1 MYSLFNEKEF
11 AMQPVFSLS
20 KRSIDQLETD
30 LIHQAHDISAREYA
44 FLVDLREFDLRQGWK
59 EYHFNHCA
67 EWLSMKCG
75 IDTSTGREKVRVA
88 RALFDLPHIS
98 AAFESGELSYTKAR
112 SLTRVATAHNEAEL
126 LSHAIRATTDQ
137 VQARCRQLRNG
148 DRAASTVDAN
158 RLHKE
163 RYLSRSIDQ
172 NGRMTISIE
181 LPVETG
187 ELVMKAIEQAVVESE
202 DDSFH
207 AWQADAL
214 VEVAKSYLSG
224 ESTKTTSS
232 AEQYQIMVHV
242 DEKALR
248 SDASRDAS
256 SDLPIETVRRLCCD
270 GAIVPVTEDKDKNP
284 LNVGRKHRIVQ
295 PALRRALQSRDKHC
309 SYPGCSHDKWLDAHH
324 IKHWAD
330 GGETKLENTLLLCSK
345 HHRLLH
351 EGGFTIKHNYKNE
364 RYFET
369 SQGKIVTWKFESSHP
384 VHAAPNSW

>member
-1 MYSLFNEKEF
+1 
-11 AMQPVFSLS
+11 MQSVFSLS

-30 LIHQAHDISAREYA
+30 IIHLAEQINSKEYE

-59 EYHFNHCA
+59 EYHFNHCS
-67 EWLSMKCG
+67 EWLCMKCG

-88 RALFDLPHIS
+88 RALFDLPEIS
-98 AAFESGELSYTKAR
+98 NAFESGELSYTKAR

-148 DRAASTVDAN
+148 DRALSTADAN

-172 NGRMTISIE
+172 KGRMTISIE

-202 DDSFH
+202 VDTFH
-207 AWQADAL
+207 ARQADAL
-214 VEVAKSYLSG
+214 VEVAKSFLSG

-232 AEQYQIMVHV
+232 AEQYQVMVHV

-248 SDASRDAS
+248 GEENASRDAS
-256 SDLPIETVRRLCCD
+256 ADLPIETIRRLCCD
-270 GAIVPVTEDKDKNP
+270 GAIVPVTKDEGRNP
-284 LNVGRKHRIVQ
+284 LDVGRKHRIVQ
-295 PALRRALQSRDKHC
+295 PALRRALHARDKHC

-369 SQGKIVTWKFESSHP
+369 SQGKIVTG
-384 VHAAPNSW
+384 